1 MSLFSLRKNPSKPSD
16 TESVV
21 NTPVSPKPSSSAAHP
36 LDAITGGA
44 FSAPTAGE
52 RTARVREW
60 LASEPSLEQ
69 MNEVFKELSQR
80 DRGAAKPLKEKL
92 DEHKRQKA
100 QEHIA
105 ADWAAKA
112 QAMIDQP
119 RLNLADAMA
128 WQRDAAR
135 AGAPLSREPLAGLK
149 LALVERVKLIEDLQH
164 RVQVERESAVLMAQ
178 RIEVM
183 STKPWR
189 DAQHAADA
197 LRNDVAAW
205 QKQSSALSDDLQ
217 WASVEAK
224 FPPMLDSSRN
234 QLQLVWDAFDAALA
248 QAAAADADPKSALPA
263 VPVWADELRVARGE
277 PAAAA
282 AEKSERDSQAAQER
296 RAQAA
301 AEFDRAIAVLER
313 EVAEGH
319 GKATPKAAADVRN
332 LVKSQSRL
340 IGAEREA
347 RAHAALKQAGDLEDW
362 QRWRAD
368 QLREELVAKAEAL
381 LQAPEGQRLGG
392 RKMQETLRSLRD
404 QWKTTDQ
411 GGLPN
416 HALWKRFDEA
426 CTLAH
431 KQVEAWLVQVR
442 QQSDAHKAQR
452 LAIIE
457 ELNAWTQA
465 HADNADWKA
474 QIRELH
480 AFSERWRGA
489 GHLSEKMFTELQ
501 PLWKAAMSQAHAGLE
516 KAQKDSIERRKAL
529 IEEATAMGAA
539 PQLRID
545 AVKDLQQRWQAE
557 AHAVPLD
564 RKFEQKLWEAF
575 RQPIDEAFNRKSSER
590 ERANSALNEHDQRV
604 LDASKALDSATAS
617 EDAQAIHQAMDALD
631 KALRGQAQARE
642 AEAAKPLVSNLEAA
656 TVQAPDAASVP
667 AAKATQSGEGDGAA
681 EPSDTPVDAP
691 EADAA
696 PAPAPAPAP
705 VPKPAVKK
713 IVAVRGDDRPGM
725 KKAEPVG
732 RDDRR
737 GPGRD
742 ARGPG
747 GPGGPGMGRGPARG
761 APEAGRWGDRA
772 EREPRGPMPPRLGDA
787 AFRAQRNAV
796 EHAEAALRKLAAQ
809 AHGEVLT
816 HLLKAWEDRN
826 AEALPAA
833 QALGGRVNA
842 AARAAWSQSVSGAAT
857 ALPAET
863 LLRLEMAAEVP
874 TPAEHLSARRMLQLQ
889 LLTRRNDPAP
899 ADTWTQD
906 VAKVLSAGFDAA
918 NAKRL
923 QTVLKVML
931 KR

>member
-1 MSLFSLRKNPSKPSD
+1 MSLFSLRKNPSKLSN

-21 NTPVSPKPSSSAAHP
+21 NTPVSPKPSSSVNHP

-60 LASEPSLEQ
+60 LATEPSLEQ

-149 LALVERVKLIEDLQH
+149 VALVERVKLIEDLQH

-189 DAQHAADA
+189 DAQHAAGA

-205 QKQSSALSDDLQ
+205 QKQTSGLSEDPQ
-217 WASVEAK
+217 WASVEVK
-224 FPPMLDSSRN
+224 FPPMLESSRN

-248 QAAAADADPKSALPA
+248 QAVAADADPKAVLPA

-282 AEKSERDSQAAQER
+282 AEKSERDSLAAQER
-296 RAQAA
+296 RAHAV

-368 QLREELVAKAEAL
+368 QLREELVGKAEAL

-457 ELNAWTQA
+457 ELNGWTQA

-501 PLWKAAMSQAHAGLE
+501 PIWKAAMSQAHTGLE
-516 KAQKDSIERRKAL
+516 TAQKASIERRKAL

-564 RKFEQKLWEAF
+564 RKYEQKLWEAF

-604 LDASKALDSATAS
+604 LDASKALDQATAS
-617 EDAQAIHQAMDALD
+617 EDAQAIHQAMEALD
-631 KALRGQAQARE
+631 KALRGQAHARATE
-642 AEAAKPLVSNLEAA
+642 AEAVKPVAQVPEVAPAGAEAA
-656 TVQAPDAASVP
+656 SDAAPEQAAETVEAGDVEGDSESTEVP
-667 AAKATQSGEGDGAA
+667 ADSSA
-681 EPSDTPVDAP
+681 EA
-691 EADAA
+691 AA
-696 PAPAPAPAP
+696 PAPALA
-705 VPKPAVKK
+705 PKPAKK

-725 KKAEPVG
+725 KKTEPAG

-742 ARGPG
+742 ARG
-747 GPGGPGMGRGPARG
+747 GPGGPGAGRGPGRG
-761 APEAGRWGDRA
+761 APDAGRWGDRA
-772 EREPRGPMPPRLGDA
+772 DREPRGPMPPRLGDA

-816 HLLKAWEDRN
+816 HLLTAWENRN
-826 AEALPAA
+826 ADALPAA

-842 AARAAWSQSVSGAAT
+842 ATRGTWSQSLSGSTT
-857 ALPAET
+857 ALPPET

-918 NAKRL
+918 SAKRL
-923 QTVLKVML
+923 QTVLKVLL

>member
-1 MSLFSLRKNPSKPSD
+1 MSLFSLRKNASKSSD
-16 TESVV
+16 TEPVV
-21 NTPVSPKPSSSAAHP
+21 NTPVSPKPSSHP

-52 RTARVREW
+52 RAARVREW
-60 LASEPSLEQ
+60 LATEPSLEQ
-69 MNEVFKELSQR
+69 MNEVFKDLSQR

-149 LALVERVKLIEDLQH
+149 VALVDRVKLIEDLQH

-189 DAQHAADA
+189 DAQQAAA
-197 LRNDVAAW
+197 GLRNDVAAW
-205 QKQSSALSDDLQ
+205 QKQTSGLSEDPQ

-224 FPPMLDSSRN
+224 FPPMLESSRN

-248 QAAAADADPKSALPA
+248 QAAAADADPKAALPA
-263 VPVWADELRVARGE
+263 VPVWADELRMARGE

-282 AEKSERDSQAAQER
+282 AERNERDSHAAQER
-296 RAQAA
+296 RSQAV

-368 QLREELVAKAEAL
+368 QLREELVGKAEAL

-392 RKMQETLRSLRD
+392 RKMQETLRNLRD

-452 LAIIE
+452 LDIIE
-457 ELNAWTQA
+457 ELKGWTLG
-465 HADNADWKA
+465 HADNTDWKA

-501 PLWKAAMSQAHAGLE
+501 PVWKSAMSQAHAGLE
-516 KAQKDSIERRKAL
+516 KAQKDSTERRKAL
-529 IEEATAMGAA
+529 IEEAMAMGAA

-564 RKFEQKLWEAF
+564 RKYEQKLWEAF

-604 LDASKALDSATAS
+604 LDASKALDKATAS
-617 EDAQAIHQAMDALD
+617 EDAQAIHQAMESLD
-631 KALRGQAQARE
+631 KALRGQAQARATE
-642 AEAAKPLVSNLEAA
+642 VEKVKPP
-656 TVQAPDAASVP
+656 VQAPEAVAAAPHEAAVEQAADA
-667 AAKATQSGEGDGAA
+667 GEGAEASA
-681 EPSDTPVDAP
+681 EPSETP
-691 EADAA
+691 ADERVVVAA
-696 PAPAPAPAP
+696 PAPAPQPA
-705 VPKPAVKK
+705 KK

-725 KKAEPVG
+725 KKSEPAG

-737 GPGRD
+737 GPGGRD
-742 ARGPG
+742 VRG
-747 GPGGPGMGRGPARG
+747 GPGGPGAGRGPGRG

-842 AARAAWSQSVSGAAT
+842 ATRSAWGQSLTGSTT

-899 ADTWTQD
+899 ADTWGQD
-906 VAKVLSAGFDAA
+906 VATVLGADFDAA
-918 NAKRL
+918 TAKRL
-923 QTVLKVML
+923 QTVLKVLL

>member
-1 MSLFSLRKNPSKPSD
+1 MHFHLYFSASD
-16 TESVV
+16 PVV
-21 NTPVSPKPSSSAAHP
+21 NTPVSPKSSNPSAHP
-36 LDAITGGA
+36 LDAVTGGA
-44 FSAPTAGE
+44 FSAPTSGE
-52 RTARVREW
+52 RAARVRDW
-60 LASEPSLEQ
+60 LATEPSLEQ
-69 MNEVFKELSQR
+69 MNEVFKDLSQR

-105 ADWAAKA
+105 AEWAAKA
-112 QAMIDQP
+112 QALIEQS

-149 LALVERVKLIEDLQH
+149 VALAERVRAIEDLQH

-189 DAQHAADA
+189 DAQQSAEG
-197 LRNDVAAW
+197 LRCDVGAW
-205 QKQSSALSDDLQ
+205 QEQAKGLSADPQ
-217 WASVEAK
+217 WASVEPK
-224 FPPMLDSSRN
+224 FPPMLEASLS
-234 QLQLVWDAFDAALA
+234 QLQLVWDAFEAALA
-248 QAAAADADPKSALPA
+248 QAAAADADPKAPLPA

-277 PAAAA
+277 PAAAQ

-296 RAQAA
+296 RAQVV

-332 LVKSQSRL
+332 VIKSHSRL

-381 LQAPEGQRLGG
+381 LQAPEGQRMGG
-392 RKMQETLRSLRD
+392 RKLQETLRGLRD
-404 QWKTTDQ
+404 QWKATDQ
-411 GGLPN
+411 GGQPN

-426 CTLAH
+426 CTQAH
-431 KQVEAWLVQVR
+431 KVVESWLMQVR
-442 QQSDAHKAQR
+442 QQADAHKAQR
-452 LAIIE
+452 LAIIQ
-457 ELNAWTQA
+457 ELVDWTQA
-465 HADNADWKA
+465 HTENSDWKS
-474 QIRELH
+474 QVRELH
-480 AFSERWRGA
+480 GFSERWRGA
-489 GHLSEKMFTELQ
+489 GHLSEKAFAELQ
-501 PLWKAAMSQAHAGLE
+501 PVWKSTMSAAHAGLE
-516 KAQKDSIERRKAL
+516 AAQKQSTERRRAL
-529 IEEATAMGAA
+529 IEEAVAMGAA

-545 AVKDLQQRWQAE
+545 AVKALQQRWQAE

-564 RKFEQKLWEAF
+564 RKQEQKLWEAF
-575 RQPIDEAFNRKSSER
+575 RQPIDDAFARKSSER
-590 ERANSALNEHDQRV
+590 ERASAALNEHDQRV
-604 LDASKALDSATAS
+604 LDASKALDAATARD
-617 EDAQAIHQAMDALD
+617 DAHGIRVAMEALD
-631 KALRGQAQARE
+631 AALRGQASARV
-642 AEAAKPLVSNLEAA
+642 AEPAQP
-656 TVQAPDAASVP
+656 AP
-667 AAKATQSGEGDGAA
+667 A
-681 EPSDTPVDAP
+681 EPSAAVETPAAEVAADAVPEAGADASGEAP
-691 EADAA
+691 ETAPKAA
-696 PAPAPAPAP
+696 PVAAP
-705 VPKPAVKK
+705 VPAKK
-713 IVAVRGDDRPGM
+713 VVAVRGDDRPGM
-725 KKAEPVG
+725 KKAELAS

-737 GPGRD
+737 AGGRDGRDGRNGPG
-742 ARGPG
+742 AGRGPG
-747 GPGGPGMGRGPARG
+747 RG
-761 APEAGRWGDRA
+761 APEGGGRWGDRA
-772 EREPRGPMPPRLGDA
+772 EREPRGPMGPRLGDA

-816 HLLKAWEDRN
+816 QVLKAWEDRDA
-826 AEALPAA
+826 AELPTA

-842 AARAAWSQSVSGAAT
+842 AVRGSWSQSLSGNAA
-857 ALPAET
+857 ALPGDT

-889 LLTRRNDPAP
+889 LLTRRNEAAP
-899 ADTWTQD
+899 ADTWAQD
-906 VAKVLSAGFDAA
+906 VAKVLAGGYEAA
-918 NAKRL
+918 SAKRL
-923 QTVLKVML
+923 QAVLKVLL